1 MPKHPIYIA
10 MLTDTARAAIGL
22 PHPSGRA
29 AMRILENEG
38 FGFDNYIDIFDGG
51 PTMTARTAWVKA
63 VRDPRTAAV
72 LTSGKHGGDPAPAAS
87 ARTDAF
93 RRASRAGRGP
103 ARRPVAPDLGPLRAP
118 DVRRHDHR

>member
-29 AMRILENEG
+29 AMRMLENEG

-51 PTMTARTAWVKA
+51 PTMTARTDRVKA
-63 VRDPRTAAV
+63 VRDARTAAV
-72 LTSGKHGGDPAPAAS
+72 LTCDKDGGDQALV
-87 ARTDAF
+87 ARSED
-93 RRASRAGRGP
+93 RRVGQECVRTCSSRGTP
-103 ARRPVAPDLGPLRAP
+103 QQ
-118 DVRRHDHR
+118 